1 MQCLCCAVPLLV
13 YLLWLATTDD
23 MQVAAPP
30 QATTRVGC
38 ATMEK
43 VSIKDDH
50 ITGLRGDE
58 LFPRLQLAWSR
69 HATPDMAARNYL
81 QQYIDIRRMVI

>member
-1 MQCLCCAVPLLV
+1 
-13 YLLWLATTDD
+13 LLWLAATDD
-23 MQVAAPP
+23 MQVTAPP

-43 VSIKDDH
+43 VSIKDDN